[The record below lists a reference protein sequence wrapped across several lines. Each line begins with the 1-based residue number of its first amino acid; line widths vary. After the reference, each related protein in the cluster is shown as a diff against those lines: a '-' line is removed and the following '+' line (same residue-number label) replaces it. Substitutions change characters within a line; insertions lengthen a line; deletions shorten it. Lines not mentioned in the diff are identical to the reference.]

1 MLLPSARP
9 TLMVGVNQV
18 IMLALNMVIIASMI
32 GAGGLGYDV
41 LLALRALKVGEAME
55 AGLAI
60 VALAIALDRLSQA
73 IARRQAEGHVHQR
86 RARELLAALSQP
98 DARRRHP
105 CRAPRSLSLF
115 IPAFADVPK
124 AITFTTAP
132 AWKAAVNW
140 VTINFFDVIEAFRV
154 ALILYVLNPVRAFC
168 EGFPWLG
175 AVFLLGLA
183 GYQLGGARLAAA
195 GRGADRL
202 LRRHRAVGKDHGDG
216 LSLRHLG
223 LHRLP
228 DRHSARAD
236 GVAQRPLREDR
247 SRRSSTRCRC
257 CRPSASSSRW

>member
-1 MLLPSARP
+1 MTAGQSFWRRYPNL
-9 TLMVGVNQV
+9 TLAVV
-18 IMLALNMVIIASMI
+18 I
-32 GAGGLGYDV
+32 
-41 LLALRALKVGEAME
+41 
-55 AGLAI
+55 
-60 VALAIALDRLSQA
+60 
-73 IARRQAEGHVHQR
+73 
-86 RARELLAALSQP
+86 LAATTL
-98 DARRRHP
+98 
-105 CRAPRSLSLF
+105 LGLF
-115 IPAFADVPK
+115 VPAFAEVPK

-140 VTINFFDVIEAFRV
+140 ITINFFDVIEAFRV

-183 GYQLGGARLAAA
+183 GYQLGGVRLAAA
-195 GRGADRL
+195 GRRADRL
-202 LRRHRAVGKDHGDG
+202 LRRDRALGEDHGDG

-228 DRHSARAD
+228 DRHSARARWPR
-236 GVAQRPLREDR
+236 AATASRRS